1 MTLQDSPQ
9 HGRVVHVGLS
19 PAKQKNSIRK
29 TSNGHIDLE
38 PGGVVGDYHFQY
50 KLDYDKNKWLNLHQ
64 SPELEQLV
72 RTQGGSVIHIH
83 QVSLFEVEE
92 IHRLQSL
99 ESLNLKVLAP
109 GCLGENIT
117 TQGIRLNEIRYGSI
131 IVINGV
137 RLKVQARRSFCRR
150 FFEDLEAE
158 SLPMPFSFVKQNIN
172 ELGEMRIGVLCQVLD
187 VGSITVGD
195 TIEVFPNPE
204 LIGQPWT
211 NLPISGEGKLLNR
224 VEYLPDE

>member
-1 MTLQDSPQ
+1 MTLQDLPQ

-19 PAKQKNSIRK
+19 LARQQHSIRK
-29 TSNGHIDLE
+29 TSDGHIDLA

-50 KLDYDKNKWLNLHQ
+50 KLDYDQNKRLHLNQL
-64 SPELEQLV
+64 PELEQLT
-72 RTQGGSVIHIH
+72 RTQGGSVIQTH

-92 IHRLQSL
+92 IDRLHSL
-99 ESLNLKVLAP
+99 GGDLTTLKP
-109 GCLGENIT
+109 GWLGENIT

-131 IVINGV
+131 IVIGNV

-150 FFEDLEAE
+150 FLGELALTP
-158 SLPMPFSFVKQNIN
+158 LPFLFIKQNIN

-187 VGSITVGD
+187 VGSVTVGN

-204 LIGQPWT
+204 LIGRPWT
-211 NLPISGEGKLLNR
+211 NLPISGEGKVLNR
-224 VEYLPDE
+224 VEYLPNE